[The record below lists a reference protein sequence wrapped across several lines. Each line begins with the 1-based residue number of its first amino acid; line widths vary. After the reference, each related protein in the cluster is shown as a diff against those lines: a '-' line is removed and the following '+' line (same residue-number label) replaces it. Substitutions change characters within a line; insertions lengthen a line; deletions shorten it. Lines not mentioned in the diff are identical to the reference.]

1 MSTSFDQ
8 TGAMPEATGPGSVSD
23 IVDSLRNAATGE
35 KTSLQEAIKSLGE
48 ASFVPVLMAP
58 ALAVVTPLSG
68 IPLFSSIC
76 GLLIAIVSIQML
88 FNRDHLWLPQWL
100 MKQRIPSDK
109 LRTAT
114 EKMERPAAFLDRH
127 SRKRLRLLVRRP
139 ARWVTETAC
148 LVCGAVMPLLELVPF
163 SSSLLGSAVVLFA
176 LGLLVRD
183 GLYCLLAFLFLGTV
197 GSIGY
202 FVVM

>member
-1 MSTSFDQ
+1 
-8 TGAMPEATGPGSVSD
+8 MPEAAGPSSVSE
-23 IVDSLRNAATGE
+23 IVDSLGDAATGE
-35 KTSLQEAIKSLGE
+35 KTSLREAIESLGE

-76 GLLIAIVSIQML
+76 GALIALVSIQML
-88 FNRDHLWLPQWL
+88 LNRDHLWLPDWL
-100 MKQRIPSDK
+100 MKRRIPSDK
-109 LRTAT
+109 LRDAT
-114 EKMERPAAFLDRH
+114 EKMEKPAAFLDRY
-127 SRKRLRLLVRRP
+127 SRKRLSLLVRRP

-148 LVCGAVMPLLELVPF
+148 LICGSLMPLLELVPF

-183 GLYCLLAFLFLGTV
+183 GLFCLLAFLFLGAV
-197 GSIGY
+197 GTTGY
-202 FVVM
+202 FVFM